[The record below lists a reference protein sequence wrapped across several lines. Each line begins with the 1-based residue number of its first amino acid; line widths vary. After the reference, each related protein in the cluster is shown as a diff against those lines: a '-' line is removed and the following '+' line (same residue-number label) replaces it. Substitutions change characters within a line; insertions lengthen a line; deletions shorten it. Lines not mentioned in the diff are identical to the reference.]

1 MKQPLNLK
9 RMFCGIYTTATF
21 LSGEIIMTK
30 LHQLPELP
38 YSLDALEPYISE
50 ETLKYHH
57 GKHHAGYVNK
67 LNKAVENTE
76 FSGKTL
82 EQIIATA
89 QGNIFN
95 NAAQAWNH
103 SFYWQC
109 LSADNT
115 IDPDCEIIRVIERDF
130 GGLDD
135 FKQRFTDTA
144 TSLFGS
150 GWTWLV
156 LNKEGKIEIV
166 NTENAGT
173 PLRHG
178 QIPLLTCDVWE
189 HAYYLDYKNAR
200 PDYLQA
206 FWKLVNWDF
215 VNEQYMT
222 ASEACALHAANQ

>member
-1 MKQPLNLK
+1 M
-9 RMFCGIYTTATF
+9 
-21 LSGEIIMTK
+21 SK

-38 YSLDALEPYISE
+38 YSLDALEPHISK
-50 ETLKYHH
+50 ETLGYHH
-57 GKHHAGYVNK
+57 GKHHADYVKK
-67 LNKAVENTE
+67 LNKAVENNE
-76 FSGKTL
+76 FSGTTL

-109 LSADNT
+109 LSPNSAFDSAS
-115 IDPDCEIIRVIERDF
+115 EISQAIVHDF

-135 FKQRFTDTA
+135 FKKSFTDTA
-144 TSLFGS
+144 TSQFGS

-156 LNKEGKIEIV
+156 LNQKGKLEIV
-166 NTENAGT
+166 NTGNADT
-173 PLRHG
+173 PIRHG
-178 QIPLLTCDVWE
+178 QVPLLTCDVWE

-206 FWKLVNWDF
+206 FWKLVNWKF
-215 VNEQYMT
+215 VNEQYSAT
-222 ASEACALHAANQ
+222 TVVASSNAVSQ

>member
-1 MKQPLNLK
+1 
-9 RMFCGIYTTATF
+9 
-21 LSGEIIMTK
+21 MTK

-38 YSLDALEPYISE
+38 YSLDALEPYISKD
-50 ETLKYHH
+50 TLKYHH
-57 GKHHAGYVNK
+57 GKHHAGYVDK

-76 FSGKTL
+76 FSDKTL

-95 NAAQAWNH
+95 NAAQVWNH

-109 LSADNT
+109 LRADSA
-115 IDPDCEIIRVIERDF
+115 IDPDGEIIQVIERDF
-130 GGLDD
+130 GSLND
-135 FKQRFTDTA
+135 FKQRFTDAA

-156 LNKEGKIEIV
+156 LNQEGKIEIE
-166 NTENAGT
+166 NTENADT
-173 PLRHG
+173 PLRRG
-178 QIPLLTCDVWE
+178 QVPLLTCDVWE

-215 VNEQYMT
+215 VNEQYT
-222 ASEACALHAANQ
+222 NASGTGALHAANQ

>member
-1 MKQPLNLK
+1 
-9 RMFCGIYTTATF
+9 
-21 LSGEIIMTK
+21 MTK

-38 YSLDALEPYISE
+38 YALDALEPYISK
-50 ETLKYHH
+50 ETLNYHH
-57 GKHHAGYVNK
+57 GKHHAGYVEK
-67 LNKAVENTE
+67 LNKAIENTE
-76 FSGKTL
+76 YTDKTL

-109 LSADNT
+109 LSPDNT
-115 IDPDCEIIRVIERDF
+115 LDTKNEISLAIQSDF
-130 GGLDD
+130 GTLDD
-135 FKQRFTDTA
+135 FKQSFTDAA

-156 LNKEGKIEIV
+156 LNQEGNIEIV
-166 NTENAGT
+166 NTENADT

-215 VNEQYMT
+215 VNEQYT
-222 ASEACALHAANQ
+222 AAAGSGASHAVNQ